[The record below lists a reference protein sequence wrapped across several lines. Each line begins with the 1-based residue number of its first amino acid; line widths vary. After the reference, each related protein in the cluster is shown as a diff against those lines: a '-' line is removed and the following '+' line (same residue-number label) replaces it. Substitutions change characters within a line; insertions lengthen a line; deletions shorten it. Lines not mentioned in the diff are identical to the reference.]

1 MMRATRFAV
10 LGLPVAVLRL
20 PVAVLGLI
28 FTPALAMAA
37 EPEAQELEVE
47 LARPHDV
54 TPETGAA
61 APSTAESTGPA
72 PKRTSLTET
81 RRSTRPMTNVESS
94 SAFSTLPDSSWRRLA
109 SAGGKEKLFDPTH
122 FLFEAR
128 FGAYAPRVDE
138 EFGSGLTPYAAFFG
152 TSPKFYFGVEL
163 DWLPLRIPYVGS
175 VGIAFGWGR
184 VKSTAK
190 AKTSTGDAGS
200 DTSLLINPMYAD
212 AVVRFDGLLRR
223 AGVPFVPYVKGGLGI
238 GMWQATGPSGTSAVG
253 TVTGEGT
260 TLGLHLGIGGALA
273 LNSFDRR
280 TAMAMRH
287 ESGIDHAYL
296 WGEWMLADLDGFG
309 AKDAM
314 HVGASAGVAGLAIE
328 Y

>member
-1 MMRATRFAV
+1 MRRSNWTIFRGA
-10 LGLPVAVLRL
+10 LWVAVLVALSL
-20 PVAVLGLI
+20 PTKPL
-28 FTPALAMAA
+28 LADTT
-37 EPEAQELEVE
+37 LDSGTTTV
-47 LARPHDV
+47 
-54 TPETGAA
+54 
-61 APSTAESTGPA
+61 STG
-72 PKRTSLTET
+72 
-81 RRSTRPMTNVESS
+81 TNFGTNLYV
-94 SAFSTLPDSSWRRLA
+94 ADTGTATLVIAGGLA
-109 SAGGKEKLFDPTH
+109 TDTNGWIGNSAGSVGTATVSSGTWANSGELIVGEQGTGT
-122 FLFEAR
+122 LNVTGGSVTNT
-128 FGAYAPRVDE
+128 FGYLGAD
-138 EFGSGLTPYAAFFG
+138 
-152 TSPKFYFGVEL
+152 
-163 DWLPLRIPYVGS
+163 VGS

-328 Y
+328 D